1 MWRFRYLRRIS
12 SVSSGFVRVRRAK
25 KTKTNIRKVRNI
37 SLLVGRNNLFVQ
49 LPVHPVA
56 SFPRVA
62 EVSFVSS
69 GIRSSRS
76 CKPDSE
82 FGGRSANPS
91 FSFWH
96 GTLSL
101 TAGPFGSRSS
111 RSCIRLLKKYEAAY
125 RVSPAMRMVRDVYI
139 ETNLSQ
145 YAFAG
150 FWLLEFNVTSLR
162 PPLYIGSR
170 AESCA
175 SWAGKCRRWRLT
187 TIIRNSYMNGLRHCE
202 RSL

>member
-1 MWRFRYLRRIS
+1 MS
-12 SVSSGFVRVRRAK
+12 SVFVRVRRAK
-25 KTKTNIRKVRNI
+25 KTKTNTRKVRNI
-37 SLLVGRNNLFVQ
+37 SLLTGSWNDLFVQ
-49 LPVHPVA
+49 LPVRPVA
-56 SFPRVA
+56 SLPRVT

-69 GIRSSRS
+69 SRIRSSRS

-111 RSCIRLLKKYEAAY
+111 RSCIRLLKKYETAY

-202 RSL
+202 RLL